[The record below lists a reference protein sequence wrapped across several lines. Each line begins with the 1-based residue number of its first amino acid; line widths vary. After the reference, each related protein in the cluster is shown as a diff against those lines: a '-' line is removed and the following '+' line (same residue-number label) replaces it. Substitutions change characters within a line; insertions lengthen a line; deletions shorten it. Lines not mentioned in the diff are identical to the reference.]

1 VTVIRVLAET
11 DVGHD
16 DQVWTRALER
26 RDGLLHHTV
35 VSVALEPERVLRV
48 RDPEEEHGLDAE
60 RRELDC
66 LAGELV
72 DRELVDARHG
82 RHRPAHVGAGND
94 EQRLD
99 EVVWLECR
107 LADEIAKRCG
117 ASQAARATR
126 PRAETQCLERIRV
139 ERRHAESP
147 NCDTSA

>member
-1 VTVIRVLAET
+1 MAVIRVLAET

-16 DQVWTRALER
+16 DQVRTRVLER
-26 RDGLLHHTV
+26 RDRLLHHAV
-35 VSVALEPERVLRV
+35 VGVALETERVLRV
-48 RDPEEEHGLDAE
+48 RDPEQEHSLDAE
-60 RRELDC
+60 RRKLDRLACELI
-66 LAGELV
+66 

-94 EQRLD
+94 EERLD
-99 EVVWLECR
+99 EVVWRERR
-107 LADEIAKRCG
+107 LADEIAKRCS